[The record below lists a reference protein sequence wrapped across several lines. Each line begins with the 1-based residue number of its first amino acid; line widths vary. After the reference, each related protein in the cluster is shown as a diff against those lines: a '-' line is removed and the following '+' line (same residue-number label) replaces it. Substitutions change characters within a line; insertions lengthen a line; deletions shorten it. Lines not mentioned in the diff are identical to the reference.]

1 MQFRSI
7 AALVVLVGIAN
18 HAAAYIDV
26 HRPDTLGAAT
36 ERAQS
41 ITVIK
46 VVKVKLA
53 DDRTAVSYLVVK
65 NLKGKLPNQSLRQVI
80 GDANSPNEVK
90 TLRAWAK
97 VDVEVVVFR
106 YENRL
111 AICHDGIWSVTDSPP
126 PKDEKETWAFSTR
139 TEPAF
144 LQSYCGPA
152 KDLPAA
158 VEAILAGKEVVVP
171 VMLGDRE
178 KQLRDRNGELIRL
191 RTSLKSKDFN
201 PDRDRVKEIPGK

>member
-1 MQFRSI
+1 MQFRSL

-53 DDRTAVSYLVVK
+53 ADRGAVAYQILQ
-65 NLKGKLPNQSLRQVI
+65 NLKGKLPCATLRQVF
-80 GDANSPNEVK
+80 GDANSPDEMK
-90 TLRAWAK
+90 ALRAWAK
-97 VDVEVVVFR
+97 KDVEVVVFR

-111 AICHDGIWSVTDSPP
+111 AIYHDGIWSVTDSPP
-126 PKDEKETWAFSTR
+126 PKDETAEWAFNTR
-139 TEPAF
+139 TEPWF

-152 KDLPAA
+152 KGLPTA

-171 VMLGDRE
+171 VMLGERD

-191 RTSLKSKDFN
+191 RTSLKSKDFK
-201 PDRDRVKEIPGK
+201 PDRDRVEEIPKK